1 MVLPMPVREVVAN
14 DSLKDDRGK
23 VALQRGPIM
32 YSAEW
37 KDNGGTVSD
46 FEIPRRAVFTP
57 EYEGDLLRG
66 VTVLKGEVMRQGQA
80 GKVEMTAI
88 PYCDWANRGEGE
100 MRVWFPIEEAV
111 HGE

>member
-1 MVLPMPVREVVAN
+1 MEERRRVEVILPMPVREVVAN

-37 KDNGGTVSD
+37 KDNGGAVSD

-57 EYEGDLLRG
+57 VYERGLLNG
-66 VTVLKGEVMRQGQA
+66 V
-80 GKVEMTAI
+80 
-88 PYCDWANRGEGE
+88 
-100 MRVWFPIEEAV
+100 
-111 HGE
+111 